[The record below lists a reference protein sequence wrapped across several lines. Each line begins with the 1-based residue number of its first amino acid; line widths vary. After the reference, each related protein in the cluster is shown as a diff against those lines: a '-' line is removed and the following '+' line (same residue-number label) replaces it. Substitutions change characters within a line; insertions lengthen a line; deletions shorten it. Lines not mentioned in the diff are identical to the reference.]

1 VSLPAPC
8 PRSAAAIPRRERQ
21 FLIVGGFVLS
31 LAWFLV
37 VYRPWDLADAFM
49 IGAPIGRD
57 FANFWAGGH
66 LALTGRLDLLANF
79 SAYNDFIAATFH
91 HTSTDEL
98 VFSYPP
104 HILPLLLP
112 FGALPFVSSLLLWT
126 ALNLY
131 LLERSVRLLGVEG
144 DLAWRV
150 AACLSPAAMTMVAY
164 GHFGGVLAF
173 LAVYA
178 LTRGDARPHLAGIC
192 LAVVSVKPQLAVSL
206 GIFLLL
212 TGRWRAVLWS
222 LPATACLIG
231 LSLVA
236 FGVNPWINFV
246 EWTVPF
252 HAQTITDYAREAH
265 KMRASVYAGARVAG
279 LPAWAAYGLQ
289 YAFSIVVLAGSA
301 LLMVRQG
308 LTPRT
313 LALALFA
320 VLAALPY
327 FQNYDLAIITPAL
340 TVALFADQPGQNR
353 PFLPIVPASLLWI
366 APTVGLSFGMLG
378 VPAVPVVVAGSLIW
392 ALSGELRS
400 RRRAIGEM
408 GVHATDRVTSPDLL
422 SRRASAL

>member
-1 VSLPAPC
+1 
-8 PRSAAAIPRRERQ
+8 
-21 FLIVGGFVLS
+21 LIFGGFALSVVL
-31 LAWFLV
+31 FFV
-37 VYRPWDLADAFM
+37 VYKPWNLADQFM
-49 IGAPIGRD
+49 IGAPVGRD
-57 FANFWAGGH
+57 FVNFWTGGH
-66 LALTGRLDLLANF
+66 LALAGRLDLLVDF
-79 SAYNDFIAATFH
+79 SAYNHFVAATFH

-104 HILPLLLP
+104 HILPLLVP
-112 FGALPFVSSLLLWT
+112 FGALPFIPSLLLWT
-126 ALNLY
+126 ALNLF

-150 AACLSPAAMTMVAY
+150 AACLSPAAVTMVAY

-178 LTRGDARPHLAGIC
+178 LTRGNARPSLAGIC
-192 LAVVSVKPQLAVSL
+192 LAVVSVKPQLAGSL

-212 TGRWRAVLWS
+212 AGRWRAVLWS
-222 LPATACLIG
+222 LPAIAGLVG

-236 FGVNPWINFV
+236 FGINPWINFV

-252 HAQTITDYAREAH
+252 HAQAITDYAREAL
-265 KMRASVYAGARVAG
+265 KTTASVYAGARLAG
-279 LPAWAAYGLQ
+279 LPAWEAYGLQ

-301 LLMVRQG
+301 LLVVRQG

-313 LALALFA
+313 VALALFA

-340 TVALFADQPGQNR
+340 TVALFAVQPGESR
-353 PFLPIVPASLLWI
+353 PFLGIVPASLLWI
-366 APTVGLSFGMLG
+366 APATSLSFGMLG
-378 VPAVPVVVAGSLIW
+378 VPAVPVVVAGALIW

-400 RRRAIGEM
+400 RRCAIGEEN
-408 GVHATDRVTSPDLL
+408 GAGSV
-422 SRRASAL
+422 ALVPGAPRFVGIGQSER